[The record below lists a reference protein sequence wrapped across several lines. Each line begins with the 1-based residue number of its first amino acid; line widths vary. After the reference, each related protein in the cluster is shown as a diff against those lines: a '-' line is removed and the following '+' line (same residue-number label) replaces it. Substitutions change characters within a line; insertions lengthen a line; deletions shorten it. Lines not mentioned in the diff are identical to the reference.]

1 VTLAHC
7 ERWLASGV
15 ILTHELFR
23 SAATLAPESEEVG
36 LALPH
41 LVGGEKHGMAT
52 AGAKRVLASVQRV
65 Q

>member
-1 VTLAHC
+1 MRC
-7 ERWLASGV
+7 ERWLVGGV

-23 SAATLAPESEEVG
+23 SAAKLAPEGEEVG

-41 LVGGEKHGMAT
+41 LMGGEKHGMAT
-52 AGAKRVLASVQRV
+52 AGAKWVLGSVQRV